1 MSLDFIVFDL
11 FAQISLFVFVVQPRD
26 PQILDAEPGSQ
37 DRPLVI
43 DDILAKNCVVEN
55 GRPPAN
61 ISFYLDND
69 EIIDTNMVGFPEYYE
84 SKENNNL
91 TTVVRGLHYRVRAE
105 DNQKFIT
112 CRSSHF
118 AYQDGFA
125 DTRFQLVVQCK

>member
-1 MSLDFIVFDL
+1 MFYLLLNLFYRVF
-11 FAQISLFVFVVQPRD
+11 FYVFTVQPRD

-37 DRPLVI
+37 DRPLLV
-43 DDILAKNCVVEN
+43 DSVLAKNCVVEN

-69 EIIDTNMVGFPEYYE
+69 EIIDPNMVGFPEYYE
-84 SKENNNL
+84 SKENNDL

-112 CRSSHF
+112 CRSHHF
-118 AYQDGFA
+118 AYVDSYA